1 MNGAVDQDRRWLDS
15 AVRFARPYLG
25 TTRSDPLAAALV
37 VDAPEGRVLGRAVTA
52 TAEGVDVATAAV
64 AQARG
69 VAAGRTLVTTLEPD
83 PGPVLEAGI
92 ARVVVGAL
100 HPDPARRGQG
110 AGALERAGV
119 EVVRAEH
126 EPSRELLAPFT
137 SRILRGRPFVTLRLA
152 MSADG
157 MIGRTNGSPVAIMGK
172 RAHRWAQLQ
181 RALSDAVMIGARTAA
196 LDDPRLDVELKGFAD
211 RTYARVVA
219 LGKNPLR
226 SRLSLAAQPSGHPVY
241 VLIEEGQDVEFAPP
255 VEVVRVPGRNGRPDL
270 RKALAE
276 LASRGVA
283 ALLVEGG
290 ARLTEAMIAAE
301 LVDRLYLIQSTIEI
315 GRGGLPATPLG
326 RIEGRLHAAGLT
338 EVDTMLLGDDL
349 LRTFEPQL

>member
-1 MNGAVDQDRRWLDS
+1 MNGAADHDRRWLDS

-25 TTRSDPLAAALV
+25 TTHGNPLAAALV
-37 VDAPEGRVLGRAVTA
+37 VDTPEGRVLGRAVTTADGVSAA
-52 TAEGVDVATAAV
+52 TTAV

-83 PGPVLEAGI
+83 PEPVLEAGI

-100 HPDPARRGQG
+100 DPDPSRRGQG
-110 AGALERAGV
+110 VGALERAGL

-126 EPSRELLAPFT
+126 GSSRDLLAPFT

-152 MSADG
+152 VSRDG
-157 MIGRTNGSPVAIMGK
+157 MIARTGGASVTIMGK
-172 RAHRWAQLQ
+172 RAYRWAHLQ
-181 RALSDAVMIGARTAA
+181 RALSDAVMIGARTAE
-196 LDDPRLDVELKGFAD
+196 LDDSRLDVELKGFGD
-211 RTYARVVA
+211 RGYARVVA

-226 SRLSLAAQPSGHPVY
+226 SKLGLAAQPSGRPVY
-241 VLIEEGQDVEFAPP
+241 VLAEEGRDVEFAPP

-270 RKALAE
+270 RKALTE

-290 ARLTEAMIAAE
+290 AKLTEAMIAAE
-301 LVDRLYLIQSTIEI
+301 LVDRLHLIQSTVEI

-338 EVDTMLLGDDL
+338 EVETMLLGDDQ
-349 LRTFEPQL
+349 LRTFEPRL